1 MDWPHQRGGGYGDNS
16 LADLEEDFLKTLF
29 NFTGVNDVEIIRA
42 EEVSMSEF
50 KARAVANAM
59 QKNQAI

>member
-1 MDWPHQRGGGYGDNS
+1 
-16 LADLEEDFLKTLF
+16 
-29 NFTGVNDVEIIRA
+29 VNDVEIIRA